1 MIASARGDGNFIR
14 TARRYRTIE
23 IQAGSHTIIAA
34 DPLPDDIR
42 HAIETI
48 TRAADLRTNLA
59 QLGSR
64 CRRPRENPAM
74 YEPVTAENA
83 VNAWCGHLLTT
94 IGLASLYPRAG
105 QPDRR
110 VSAPLGRRDVR

>member
-1 MIASARGDGNFIR
+1 MIASARGDRYFIR

-23 IQAGSHTIIAA
+23 IQAGSHIVIAA
-34 DPLPDDIR
+34 ALPDDIR

-48 TRAADLRTNLA
+48 ARAADLRTNLA

-83 VNAWCGHLLTT
+83 VNACCGHLLTT

-110 VSAPLGRRDVR
+110 VSTPLGRRDGR